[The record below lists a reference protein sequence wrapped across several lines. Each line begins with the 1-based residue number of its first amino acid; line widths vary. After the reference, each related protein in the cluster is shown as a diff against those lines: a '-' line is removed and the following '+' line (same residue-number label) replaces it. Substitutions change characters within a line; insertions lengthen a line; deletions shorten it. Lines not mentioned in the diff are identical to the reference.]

1 MNTNMNPRGSTFEG
15 ARTPHLL
22 GTPGTFD
29 NRTAKDDASPVD
41 ARLVTMILAKNG
53 SGGALL
59 PTRIVAWKTALYAKE
74 LAGYAAVGTVPD
86 GAIDHQLPA
95 AGVADGAVCWVAVAG
110 PCRLTSDGAGTLAL
124 KDVLVVGASLG
135 KVKKQV
141 AAPADSTA
149 AMVQVNSKVGY
160 CEETVTNVD
169 GTIFKADLRLP

>member
-1 MNTNMNPRGSTFEG
+1 MNVNMNARGAYSDGT
-15 ARTPHLL
+15 RLPHLL

-29 NRTAKDDASPVD
+29 NRTTKDDPSAVD
-41 ARLVTMILAKNG
+41 ARMVTMILAKNS

-59 PTRIVAWKTALYAKE
+59 PTRLVAWKTALYGKE
-74 LAGYAAVGTVPD
+74 LAGYAAVATIAD
-86 GAIDHQLPA
+86 GAIDHQLAA
-95 AGVADGAVCWVAVAG
+95 AGVPDTSICWVAVAG
-110 PCRLTSDGAGTLAL
+110 PCRLTSDGASTLAI
-124 KDVLVVGASLG
+124 KDVLVVGATDG
-135 KVKKQV
+135 KAKKQV